1 MTEIFALTA
10 REIIDSRGNPTIE
23 VEVTL
28 DSGSTGRAAVP
39 SGASTG
45 EHEALEL
52 RDLDPTRFLGKGV
65 QKAIKNVRDVI
76 APEVIGLDALDQA
89 YLDNVMLQLD
99 GTRNK
104 ELLGANAILGV
115 SMATAKAAA
124 EALGLPLYRYLG
136 GVNAR
141 TLPVPLCNVINGG
154 AHADNPLDIQEF
166 MIAAVGAETFADALR
181 MSAEVFHHL
190 KKVLSERKL
199 TTAVGDEGGFAPN
212 VESSAAALDLIMI
225 AIQKAGYKPGKD
237 FAIALDCAASEFYNS
252 DTQKYGIDGKSL
264 TSQEMVAYYQDLCK
278 RYPIFSIEDPMDQND
293 WDGWVAMTDALGP
306 THLIVGDDLFVTN
319 VERLAKGIEL
329 GAANAILIKL
339 NQIGTLTE
347 TLETI
352 EMAHRAGMSTIIS
365 HRSGETE
372 DTFIAD
378 LSVAVGSGLI
388 KTGSL
393 SRSERTAKYNQLLR
407 IEEAL
412 GPSARFLGNGVMHA
426 DFEAAE

>member
-1 MTEIFALTA
+1 MKSPSTRAPLAALP
-10 REIIDSRGNPTIE
+10 S
-23 VEVTL
+23 
-28 DSGSTGRAAVP
+28 P

-212 VESSAAALDLIMI
+212 VESSAA
-225 AIQKAGYKPGKD
+225 
-237 FAIALDCAASEFYNS
+237 S
-252 DTQKYGIDGKSL
+252 
-264 TSQEMVAYYQDLCK
+264 TS
-278 RYPIFSIEDPMDQND
+278 S
-293 WDGWVAMTDALGP
+293 
-306 THLIVGDDLFVTN
+306 
-319 VERLAKGIEL
+319 
-329 GAANAILIKL
+329 
-339 NQIGTLTE
+339 
-347 TLETI
+347 
-352 EMAHRAGMSTIIS
+352 
-365 HRSGETE
+365 
-372 DTFIAD
+372 
-378 LSVAVGSGLI
+378 
-388 KTGSL
+388 
-393 SRSERTAKYNQLLR
+393 
-407 IEEAL
+407 
-412 GPSARFLGNGVMHA
+412 
-426 DFEAAE
+426 